1 MTVQYIFNN
10 PLLLVSPNPTL
21 TNVWLVEDNA
31 LFGRSVQR
39 VVNGLDG
46 MACEGGFTS
55 AEAAFAAL
63 AQVPP
68 PDIILLDV
76 QLPGMNGIEALATF
90 RSLAPEARVIILTVF
105 DDPDKIFRAVCAGAS
120 GYILKSSGIEQIG
133 QAIKQVVEGGAP
145 MTPEIAQRVLDT
157 FSCKESRHINSG
169 EYQLTAREIDILRLL
184 ADGLVKKQIADRL
197 EISAHTV
204 STHLRRVYSKLHVS
218 TNTGAVAKALRERI
232 I

>member
-1 MTVQYIFNN
+1 M
-10 PLLLVSPNPTL
+10 PPNSTT

-39 VVNGLDG
+39 VVNSLDG

-68 PDIILLDV
+68 PDIIILDV

-90 RSLAPEARVIILTVF
+90 RRLAPEARVIILTVF
-105 DDPDKIFRAVCAGAS
+105 DDPDKIFRAVCVGAS

-157 FSCKESRHINSG
+157 FSHRESSQTSI
-169 EYQLTAREIDILRLL
+169 EDYQLTEREIDILRLL
-184 ADGLVKKQIADRL
+184 ADGLVKKEIAHRL
-197 EISAHTV
+197 ELSAHTV